1 MFSGVHVISITFGLS
16 LGCCTDAFSTV
27 LQDVREAASIGD
39 GHSCPD
45 TPNCLQPPKGT
56 GSDVT

>member
-1 MFSGVHVISITFGLS
+1 MPSGVHVISITFGLS

-39 GHSCPD
+39 GHSANVPVAALPAFD
-45 TPNCLQPPKGT
+45 RDAP
-56 GSDVT
+56 